1 MRLFKDIQGNNVD
14 PVDHTLG
21 ILKEYPYAKIHIG
34 SDSQNVGKKTN
45 YTSVIAYRLGTR
57 GVHYI
62 LSKSSCEAINDIWK
76 RLWLE
81 AEYSIKVAEWLT
93 KQVSV
98 QVEIDMDYNSDESF
112 KSNKLI
118 CLSLTSSLN
127 SKLLVLNTRIGY
139 KFGGSKHQGIDSS
152 VDQSL

>member
-1 MRLFKDIQGNNVD
+1 MRLFKDISGNNID
-14 PVDHTLG
+14 PVAHTLS

-76 RLWLE
+76 RLWLQN
-81 AEYSIKVAEWLT
+81 W
-93 KQVSV
+93 
-98 QVEIDMDYNSDESF
+98 
-112 KSNKLI
+112 
-118 CLSLTSSLN
+118 
-127 SKLLVLNTRIGY
+127 Y
-139 KFGGSKHQGIDSS
+139 KFYNDKSR
-152 VDQSL
+152 

>member
-1 MRLFKDIQGNNVD
+1 MKLFKDVKGNNVD
-14 PVDHTLG
+14 PVDHTLS
-21 ILKEYPYAKIHIG
+21 ILKDYPYAKIHIG

-62 LSKSSCEAINDIWK
+62 LSKSSCDAINDIWK

-81 AEYSIKVAEWLT
+81 AEYSIQVAEWLT

-98 QVEIDMDYNSDESF
+98 QVEIDMDYNSDENHRSH
-112 KSNKLI
+112 KLI
-118 CLSLTSSLN
+118 SATKGWANSL
-127 SKLLVLNTRIGY
+127 GY
-139 KFGGSKHQGIDSS
+139 KVNVKPNNQIATRAADHHCK
-152 VDQSL
+152 

>member
-1 MRLFKDIQGNNVD
+1 MRLFKDVKGNNID
-14 PVDHTLG
+14 PVNHTLY
-21 ILKEYPYAKIHIG
+21 ILKTYPHAKIHIG
-34 SDSQNVGKKTN
+34 SDSQNIGKKTN

-62 LSKSSCEAINDIWK
+62 LSKSSCDVINDIWK

-98 QVEIDMDYNSDESF
+98 QVEIDMDYNSDENHR
-112 KSNKLI
+112 SNKLMSATKGWAN
-118 CLSLTSSLN
+118 SL
-127 SKLLVLNTRIGY
+127 G
-139 KFGGSKHQGIDSS
+139 
-152 VDQSL
+152 

>member
-1 MRLFKDIQGNNVD
+1 MS
-14 PVDHTLG
+14 

-98 QVEIDMDYNSDESF
+98 QVDTF
-112 KSNKLI
+112 KSSSSTQKHSGWILQIFFNLNKK
-118 CLSLTSSLN
+118 T
-127 SKLLVLNTRIGY
+127 
-139 KFGGSKHQGIDSS
+139 D
-152 VDQSL
+152 

>member
-1 MRLFKDIQGNNVD
+1 MRLFKDVKGNNID
-14 PVDHTLG
+14 PVDHTLS
-21 ILKEYPYAKIHIG
+21 ILKKYPYAKIHIG

-81 AEYSIKVAEWLT
+81 AEYSIQVA
-93 KQVSV
+93 
-98 QVEIDMDYNSDESF
+98 
-112 KSNKLI
+112 
-118 CLSLTSSLN
+118 
-127 SKLLVLNTRIGY
+127 
-139 KFGGSKHQGIDSS
+139 
-152 VDQSL
+152 